1 MSEHLIVKNKKAYF
15 NYEIIQTYQ
24 AGIVLNGP
32 EIKSIRNHD
41 VSINEA
47 FVLIRKKEIYIL
59 NMNVKKY
66 QFANYIKGLE
76 ETRTRKLLLHKKEI
90 IKILNKIKQ
99 ENLTIIPVKLYF
111 KNDYV
116 KLEIALAKGKKLH
129 DKRQTIKKR
138 DTERKELKD
147 YK

>member
-138 DTERKELKD
+138 DTERKELRD

>member
-41 VSINEA
+41 VSISEA

-99 ENLTIIPVKLYF
+99 ENLTIIPIKLYF

-138 DTERKELKD
+138 DTERKELRD

>member
-138 DTERKELKD
+138 DTERKELKN

>member
-1 MSEHLIVKNKKAYF
+1 MGEHLITKNKKAYF

-47 FVLIRKKEIYIL
+47 FVLIRKKEVYVL
-59 NMNVKKY
+59 NMNIKKY
-66 QFANYIKGLE
+66 EYANYIKGLE

-90 IKILNKIKQ
+90 IKILNRIKQ
-99 ENLTIIPVKLYF
+99 ENLTIIPTKLYF
-111 KNDYV
+111 KDDYV
-116 KLEIALAKGKKLH
+116 KLEISLAKGKKLH
-129 DKRQTIKKR
+129 DKRQTIKTR
-138 DTERKELKD
+138 DIERKELRN

>member
-1 MSEHLIVKNKKAYF
+1 MGEHLITKNKKAYF

-47 FVLIRKKEIYIL
+47 FVLIRKKEVYVL
-59 NMNVKKY
+59 NMNIKKY
-66 QFANYIKGLE
+66 EYANYIKGLE

-90 IKILNKIKQ
+90 IKILNRIKQ
-99 ENLTIIPVKLYF
+99 ENLTIIPTKLYF
-111 KNDYV
+111 KDDYV

-129 DKRQTIKKR
+129 DKRQTIKTR
-138 DTERKELKD
+138 DIERKELRN

>member
-66 QFANYIKGLE
+66 KFANYIKGLE

-99 ENLTIIPVKLYF
+99 ENLTIIPIKLYF

-138 DTERKELKD
+138 DTERKELRD

>member
-99 ENLTIIPVKLYF
+99 ENLTIIPIKLYF

-116 KLEIALAKGKKLH
+116 KLEIGLAKGKKLH

>member
-76 ETRTRKLLLHKKEI
+76 ETRTRKLLLHKREI

-99 ENLTIIPVKLYF
+99 ENLTIIPIKLYF

-138 DTERKELKD
+138 DTERKELRD

>member
-1 MSEHLIVKNKKAYF
+1 MSEHLIVKNKKTYF

-99 ENLTIIPVKLYF
+99 ENLTIIPIKLYF

-138 DTERKELKD
+138 DTERKELRD

>member
-111 KNDYV
+111 KNNYV

>member
-1 MSEHLIVKNKKAYF
+1 MGEHLITKNKKAYF

-47 FVLIRKKEIYIL
+47 FVLIRKKEVYVL
-59 NMNVKKY
+59 NMNIKKY
-66 QFANYIKGLE
+66 EYANYIKGLE

-90 IKILNKIKQ
+90 IKILNRIKQ
-99 ENLTIIPVKLYF
+99 ENLTIIPTKLYF
-111 KNDYV
+111 KDDYV

-129 DKRQTIKKR
+129 DKRQTIKIR
-138 DTERKELKD
+138 DIERKELRN

>member
-1 MSEHLIVKNKKAYF
+1 MSEHLIIKNKKAYF

-138 DTERKELKD
+138 DTERKELRD

>member
-76 ETRTRKLLLHKKEI
+76 ETRTRKLLLQKKEI

>member
-47 FVLIRKKEIYIL
+47 FILIRKKEIYIL

-99 ENLTIIPVKLYF
+99 ENLTIIPIKLYF

-138 DTERKELKD
+138 DTERKELRD

>member
-116 KLEIALAKGKKLH
+116 KLEIALAKGKRLH

>member
-66 QFANYIKGLE
+66 KFANYIKGLE

>member
-99 ENLTIIPVKLYF
+99 ENLTIIPIKLYF

-138 DTERKELKD
+138 DTERKELRD